1 MRLQTGAPV
10 QTIKAD
16 EDFDLIWQTSE
27 ISLTHFV
34 ASVGSI
40 SCFFSRFRLVLT
52 KPKKQLQQA
61 KGRQRQKAGNVCE
74 PS

>member
-1 MRLQTGAPV
+1 MRPQTGAPV

-16 EDFDLIWQTSE
+16 EDSDLIWQPSE

-40 SCFFSRFRLVLT
+40 SFFFSSLPISFD
-52 KPKKQLQQA
+52 K
-61 KGRQRQKAGNVCE
+61 
-74 PS
+74 S